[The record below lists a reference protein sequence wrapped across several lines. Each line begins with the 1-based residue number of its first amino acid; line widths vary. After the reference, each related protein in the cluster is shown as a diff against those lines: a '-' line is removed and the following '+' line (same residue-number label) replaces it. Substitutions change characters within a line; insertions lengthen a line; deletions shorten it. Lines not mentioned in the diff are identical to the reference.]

1 MAAGRLQNSHQPP
14 SCQCKPDQKMPA
26 ASAKCMRSRSI
37 QGCSKAGAAARKESD
52 LPASIAFW
60 RSSRTYLPS
69 TVKQHR
75 ISPGAACAL
84 AHLRLTIPVRCWSML
99 QYAKAQAHCGMERCS
114 LEPSSR
120 CSALL
125 RSPGVGSTSTSKS
138 CIFHGPKRRK
148 AINVLI
154 LSGRL

>member
-84 AHLRLTIPVRCWSML
+84 AHLRLTIPVGQC
-99 QYAKAQAHCGMERCS
+99 CS
-114 LEPSSR
+114 TPRLRRTVGWRDVLSNHPLAAPR
-120 CSALL
+120 CSA
-125 RSPGVGSTSTSKS
+125 
-138 CIFHGPKRRK
+138 RRASAASAPARAAFFMALK
-148 AINVLI
+148 EEWL
-154 LSGRL
+154 